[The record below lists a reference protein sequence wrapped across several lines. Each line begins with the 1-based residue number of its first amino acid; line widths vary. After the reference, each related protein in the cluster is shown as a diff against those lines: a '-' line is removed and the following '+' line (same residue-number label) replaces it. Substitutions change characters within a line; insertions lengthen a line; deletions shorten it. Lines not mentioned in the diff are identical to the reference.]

1 MVKLCSTGD
10 LTIHHLYA
18 LSAEQPLAVE
28 TVLRPVLVI
37 SEDSSVE
44 QFFPATAGTGAMATR
59 GTSTAVLAQFDDVDI
74 LADMVNLWNT
84 FIETGQVW
92 ALIIGLVIG
101 YFLRGLTTY
110 S

>member
-1 MVKLCSTGD
+1 M
-10 LTIHHLYA
+10 IHLHS
-18 LSAEQPLAVE
+18 LSAEQPPTVE

-37 SEDSSVE
+37 SEWPSVDE
-44 QFFPATAGTGAMATR
+44 LVAAPPETGVLSFQ
-59 GTSTAVLAQFDDVDI
+59 GTSTTVLAQFDDVDI
-74 LADMVNLWNT
+74 LRDMVNLWNN
-84 FIETGQVW
+84 FIESGQVW

>member
-1 MVKLCSTGD
+1 MT
-10 LTIHHLYA
+10 HLLA
-18 LSAEQPLAVE
+18 LSVEQPLTVE
-28 TVLRPVLVI
+28 TVLRPVRLI
-37 SEDSSVE
+37 PEDPSPE
-44 QFFPATAGTGAMATR
+44 PFFSATTGIGADGSQ
-59 GTSTAVLAQFDDVDI
+59 GTSTVVLAQFEDVDI

-84 FIETGQVW
+84 FVESGQIW